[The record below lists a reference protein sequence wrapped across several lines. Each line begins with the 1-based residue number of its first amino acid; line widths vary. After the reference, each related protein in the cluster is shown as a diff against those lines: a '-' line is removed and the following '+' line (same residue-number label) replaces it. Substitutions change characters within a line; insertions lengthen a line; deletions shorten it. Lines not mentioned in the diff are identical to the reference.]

1 MDLMK
6 KLSLYVSLLF
16 VGFISTAF
24 AEIKTSDIK
33 SKYFCES
40 ISSPGEEEQI
50 DIQKRSDKIIFVTLW
65 EKFEWLSKKE
75 KIEKMRLATLGEEQF
90 EWEGQTL
97 QSRKLEWFDDVMNTG
112 DELWRFLDSKYTFY
126 VDHLILKLY
135 IQGIIFP
142 KKILKN

>member
-1 MDLMK
+1 M
-6 KLSLYVSLLF
+6 
-16 VGFISTAF
+16 
-24 AEIKTSDIK
+24 
-33 SKYFCES
+33 
-40 ISSPGEEEQI
+40 
-50 DIQKRSDKIIFVTLW
+50 TLW

-126 VDHLILKLY
+126 VDHLILILY
-135 IQGIIFP
+135 IQDIIFP